1 MLKRFFSSKTA
12 VVMAITVF
20 DGVIR
25 NPLIHVRLI
34 TQRTMRM
41 TCPLLSK
48 FAVLGS
54 ILFMHKSPSMDPDKG
69 TYKYRIHLKMTF
81 LLKGLRRLKTKIRDV
96 DRNMKFTSM
105 HRLKVNIEILLSRF
119 NSLWPN
125 NLNSQ
130 CYFYYEPDTN
140 HQLALRQFWS
150 VVL

>member
-54 ILFMHKSPSMDPDKG
+54 ILFMHKSPSMNPDKG
-69 TYKYRIHLKMTF
+69 TYKYRIHL
-81 LLKGLRRLKTKIRDV
+81 KIRDV